1 MYIPKVKQP
10 HIPSYK
16 GIMNQTKVID
26 WLCRKEG
33 ILLKKTMYKRF
44 ITQKDENCDACGA
57 ELPRGSSCLVSEDGM
72 ICEDCAEERDS
83 KSE

>member
-16 GIMNQTKVID
+16 GIMNQSKFIE

-33 ILLKKTMYKRF
+33 ILLDEPKAEDWSKWRNYKSN
-44 ITQKDENCDACGA
+44 KDIWIENQERLTSEHTA
-57 ELPRGSSCLVSEDGM
+57 ECNGCSV
-72 ICEDCAEERDS
+72 CEA
-83 KSE
+83 